1 MNRPSPSSHPLRSM
15 LKLAKLSL
23 MAMLFALSFGMVD
36 AHQAHARRIYVYY
49 GVAPEKAGSFMMNFR
64 FGPSI
69 WLQNDYYDYRNA
81 RLLGAFAIDLGF
93 AVTPDRNGYLILSP
107 QIQGRP
113 GFANFALPFGFQY
126 DIRIARGFYLYPR
139 VSIGY
144 GAMIYPGAYQYGP
157 YVYYD
162 THTDHGGIFIP
173 EFGLKWV
180 IRGSFNIGVEPFS
193 LPVWFNGDYYSIWYR
208 AMFFLGFNA

>member
-1 MNRPSPSSHPLRSM
+1 MNQSREAGRPLSRVIQLG
-15 LKLAKLSL
+15 KLALL
-23 MAMLFALSFGMVD
+23 TLAFALSFGSSE
-36 AHQAHARRIYVYY
+36 AQARRVYY
-49 GVAPEKAGSFMMNFR
+49 YGAAPEKAGAFMMNFR

-69 WLQNDYYDYRNA
+69 WLQNRYYNYQDA
-81 RLLGAFAIDLGF
+81 RFMGAFAIDLGF
-93 AVTPDRNGYLILSP
+93 AVTPDRNGYLVLSP

-113 GFANFALPFGFQY
+113 GFANFSIPFGFQY

-144 GAMIYPGAYQYGP
+144 GAMVYPGAYQYGP

-162 THTDHGGIFIP
+162 THTDHGGIFVP

-180 IRGSFNIGVEPFS
+180 IRGNFNIGLEPFS
-193 LPVWFNGDYYSIWYR
+193 LPVWFNGDYYSVWYR